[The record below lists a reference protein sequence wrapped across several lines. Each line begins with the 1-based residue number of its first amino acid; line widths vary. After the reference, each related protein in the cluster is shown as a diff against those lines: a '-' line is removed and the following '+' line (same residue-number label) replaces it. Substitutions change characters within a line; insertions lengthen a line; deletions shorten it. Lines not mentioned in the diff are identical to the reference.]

1 VPRLP
6 TGYDGRGESPL
17 LPGVA
22 MAFDAT
28 DTDLLTRFR
37 AGDGTALSKLLDR
50 YEGPVFRFLFGMLR
64 DHHRAEDALQET
76 FVQAVRRADTADP
89 ATFRGWLFTV
99 AHQQAVLLKRK
110 DRRVPTPADLPALLG
125 LPAAGDGP
133 EAEAARADAADVV
146 RGLLG
151 LLPAA
156 QQEVIRLRVF
166 DGLRFREVAD
176 RLGCPLNTAL
186 ARMHDGVK
194 ALRVLWEARHA

>member
-1 VPRLP
+1 MIA
-6 TGYDGRGESPL
+6 E
-17 LPGVA
+17 
-22 MAFDAT
+22 AT
-28 DTDLLTRFR
+28 DAELLTRYR
-37 AGDGTALSKLLDR
+37 AGVSTALAELLDR
-50 YEGPVFRFLFGMLR
+50 YEGAVFRFLFGMLR

-76 FVQAVRRADTADP
+76 FVQALRRVEMIEP

-99 AHQQAVLLKRK
+99 AHQQAVLQKRK

-133 EAEAARADAADVV
+133 EAEAARADAAVAV

-151 LLPAA
+151 LLPAP
-156 QQEVIRLRVF
+156 QQAVIRLRVF

-186 ARMHDGVK
+186 ARMHDGIK
-194 ALRVLWEARHA
+194 ALRALWEERYA